1 MIAFP
6 PPQYETRRLA
16 RPAVAP
22 FFQPD
27 APNAF
32 TIPSRACLVLAKV
45 REMTGPVSQSE
56 RSLVRAI
63 GTWAL
68 AAGVVNVTVGGG
80 IFRLPADVAT
90 SLGAAAPL
98 AYVVCAIAM
107 GLIVL
112 CFAEAGSR
120 VSLTGGPYAYVE
132 LAFGPYV
139 GFLTGVLIWLLG
151 TTAVAAVSTVYATN
165 AAKLFPVFEQPAMRA
180 LLLIATFATVAAVN
194 VLGVKQG
201 SRLNG
206 IATVAKLLPLVLLVV
221 CGVFFVQP
229 SNLSIVTPP
238 ALGDVTRASIVLI
251 FAFSGVESALVPSGE
266 VKDPA
271 RTVPRG
277 VFVAMLTI
285 TFLYIAIQLVA
296 QGVLGPA
303 LATST
308 TPLADAAGAVLGPW
322 GRILLLSAV
331 VVSTF
336 GYLSGMTLAIPRALY
351 AFGRDG
357 YLPDVIASVHPRY
370 RTPHISIAL
379 QTAIA
384 CTLAITSAFGP
395 LAIIANV
402 AALLVYFACSLAAW
416 QLRRRD
422 VRAGGIPFR
431 VPGAGVVPL
440 LSCAVIIGLLSS
452 ITVPEWRVLVIVL
465 AAASVLFVVTR
476 RRRAALVTPTA

>member
-1 MIAFP
+1 
-6 PPQYETRRLA
+6 
-16 RPAVAP
+16 
-22 FFQPD
+22 
-27 APNAF
+27 
-32 TIPSRACLVLAKV
+32 
-45 REMTGPVSQSE
+45 MTEPRTSTE

-68 AAGVVNVTVGGG
+68 AAGVINVTVGGG
-80 IFRLPADVAT
+80 IFRLPADVAAA
-90 SLGAAAPL
+90 LGPAAPL

-151 TTAVAAVSTVYATN
+151 TTAVAAVSTVFATN

-180 LLLIATFATVAAVN
+180 LLLIASFAIVTAVN
-194 VLGVKQG
+194 ITGVKQG

-206 IATVAKLLPLVLLVV
+206 IATIAKLLPLLLLVV
-221 CGVFFVQP
+221 AGAVVVDP
-229 SNLSIVTPP
+229 ANLAISTMP
-238 ALGDVTRASIVLI
+238 AASDVTRASIVLI
-251 FAFSGVESALVPSGE
+251 FAFSGIESALVPSGE

-271 RTVPRG
+271 RTVPRA
-277 VFVAMLTI
+277 VFMAMLAI
-285 TFLYIAIQLVA
+285 TLLYIAIQLVA

-303 LATST
+303 LASST
-308 TPLADAAGAVLGPW
+308 TPLADAAGVVLGPW
-322 GRILLLSAV
+322 GRVLLLSAV

-357 YLPDVIASVHPRY
+357 YLPSAVAAVHPRF
-370 RTPHISIAL
+370 RTPHVSIAIQSAL
-379 QTAIA
+379 A

-395 LAIIANV
+395 LAIISNV
-402 AALLVYFACSLAAW
+402 AALLVYFGCSVAAL
-416 QLRRRD
+416 QLRRRN
-422 VRAGGIPFR
+422 VQAGGIPFR
-431 VPGAGVVPL
+431 VPGAAVIPV
-440 LSCAVIIGLLSS
+440 LSCAMIVGLLSS
-452 ITVPEWRVLVIVL
+452 ITFAEWRVLIL
-465 AAASVLFVVTR
+465 ALAVASVLFVLTR
-476 RRRAALVTPTA
+476 RRRAAIAAPTA

>member
-1 MIAFP
+1 MTA
-6 PPQYETRRLA
+6 
-16 RPAVAP
+16 PAPA
-22 FFQPD
+22 
-27 APNAF
+27 
-32 TIPSRACLVLAKV
+32 
-45 REMTGPVSQSE
+45 SE

-68 AAGVVNVTVGGG
+68 AAGVINVTVGGG
-80 IFRLPADVAT
+80 IFRLPADVAGA
-90 SLGAAAPL
+90 LGAAAPL

-165 AAKLFPVFEQPAMRA
+165 AAKLFPVFEQPTMRA
-180 LLLIATFATVAAVN
+180 LLLIATFATVATVN
-194 VLGVKQG
+194 ILGVKQG

-206 IATVAKLLPLVLLVV
+206 IATVAKLLPLILLVV
-221 CGVFFVQP
+221 CGVFFVDR
-229 SNLSIVTPP
+229 SNLAIATAP
-238 ALGDVTRASIVLI
+238 AIGDVTRASIVLI

-271 RTVPRG
+271 RTVPRAI
-277 VFVAMLTI
+277 FIAMLTI

-296 QGVLGPA
+296 QGVLGSA

-331 VVSTF
+331 VISTF

-357 YLPDVIASVHPRY
+357 FLPAAIASVHPRF
-370 RTPHISIAL
+370 RTPHISIAV

-402 AALLVYFACSLAAW
+402 AALLVYLGCSLAAW

-440 LSCAVIIGLLSS
+440 LSCAMIIGLLSS
-452 ITVPEWRVLVIVL
+452 ITLPEWRVLVIVL
-465 AAASVLFVVTR
+465 VIASAVFVVTR
-476 RRRAALVTPTA
+476 RRRAAIASPVS

>member
-1 MIAFP
+1 MTA
-6 PPQYETRRLA
+6 
-16 RPAVAP
+16 PAPA
-22 FFQPD
+22 
-27 APNAF
+27 
-32 TIPSRACLVLAKV
+32 
-45 REMTGPVSQSE
+45 SE

-68 AAGVVNVTVGGG
+68 AAGVINVTVGGG
-80 IFRLPADVAT
+80 IFRLPADVAGA
-90 SLGAAAPL
+90 LGAAAPL

-165 AAKLFPVFEQPAMRA
+165 AAKLFPVFEQPTMRA
-180 LLLIATFATVAAVN
+180 LLLIATFATVATVN
-194 VLGVKQG
+194 ILGVKQG

-206 IATVAKLLPLVLLVV
+206 IATVAKLLPLILLVV
-221 CGVFFVQP
+221 CGVFFVDR
-229 SNLSIVTPP
+229 SNLAIATAP
-238 ALGDVTRASIVLI
+238 AIGDVTRASIVLI

-271 RTVPRG
+271 RTVPRAI
-277 VFVAMLTI
+277 FVAMLTI

-296 QGVLGPA
+296 QGVLGSA

-331 VVSTF
+331 VISTF

-357 YLPDVIASVHPRY
+357 FLPAAIASVHPRF
-370 RTPHISIAL
+370 RTPHISIAV

-402 AALLVYFACSLAAW
+402 AALLVYLGCSLAAW

-440 LSCAVIIGLLSS
+440 LSCAMIIGLLSS
-452 ITVPEWRVLVIVL
+452 ITLPEWRVLVIVL
-465 AAASVLFVVTR
+465 VIASAVFVVTR
-476 RRRAALVTPTA
+476 RRRAAIASPVS

>member
-1 MIAFP
+1 MTA
-6 PPQYETRRLA
+6 
-16 RPAVAP
+16 PAPA
-22 FFQPD
+22 
-27 APNAF
+27 
-32 TIPSRACLVLAKV
+32 
-45 REMTGPVSQSE
+45 SE

-68 AAGVVNVTVGGG
+68 AAGVINVTVGGG
-80 IFRLPADVAT
+80 IFRLPADVAGA
-90 SLGAAAPL
+90 LGAAAPL

-165 AAKLFPVFEQPAMRA
+165 AAKLFPVFEQPTMRA
-180 LLLIATFATVAAVN
+180 LLLIATFATVATVN

-206 IATVAKLLPLVLLVV
+206 IATVAKLLPLILLVV
-221 CGVFFVQP
+221 CGVFFVDR
-229 SNLSIVTPP
+229 SNLAIATAP
-238 ALGDVTRASIVLI
+238 AIGDVTRASIVLI

-271 RTVPRG
+271 RTVPRAI
-277 VFVAMLTI
+277 FVAMLTI

-296 QGVLGPA
+296 QGVLGSA

-331 VVSTF
+331 VISTF

-357 YLPDVIASVHPRY
+357 FLPAAIASVHPRF
-370 RTPHISIAL
+370 RTPHISIAV

-402 AALLVYFACSLAAW
+402 AALLVYLGCSLAAW

-440 LSCAVIIGLLSS
+440 LSCAMIIGLLSS
-452 ITVPEWRVLVIVL
+452 ITLPEWRVLVIVL
-465 AAASVLFVVTR
+465 VIASAVFVVTR
-476 RRRAALVTPTA
+476 RRRAAIASPVS

>member
-1 MIAFP
+1 MTA
-6 PPQYETRRLA
+6 
-16 RPAVAP
+16 PAPA
-22 FFQPD
+22 
-27 APNAF
+27 
-32 TIPSRACLVLAKV
+32 
-45 REMTGPVSQSE
+45 SE

-68 AAGVVNVTVGGG
+68 AAGVINVTVGGG
-80 IFRLPADVAT
+80 IFRLPADVAGA
-90 SLGAAAPL
+90 LGAAAPL

-165 AAKLFPVFEQPAMRA
+165 AAKLFPVFEQPTMRA
-180 LLLIATFATVAAVN
+180 LLLIATFATVATVN
-194 VLGVKQG
+194 ILGVKQG

-206 IATVAKLLPLVLLVV
+206 IATVAKLLPLILLVV
-221 CGVFFVQP
+221 CGVFFVDR
-229 SNLSIVTPP
+229 SNLAIATAP
-238 ALGDVTRASIVLI
+238 AIGDVTRASIVLI

-271 RTVPRG
+271 RTVPRAI
-277 VFVAMLTI
+277 FVAMLTI

-296 QGVLGPA
+296 QGVLGSA

-331 VVSTF
+331 VISTF

-357 YLPDVIASVHPRY
+357 FLPAAIASVHPRF
-370 RTPHISIAL
+370 RTPHISIAV

-402 AALLVYFACSLAAW
+402 AALLVYLGCSLAAW

-440 LSCAVIIGLLSS
+440 LSCAMIIGLLSS
-452 ITVPEWRVLVIVL
+452 ITLPEWRVLAIVL
-465 AAASVLFVVTR
+465 AIASAVFVVTR
-476 RRRAALVTPTA
+476 RRRAAIASPVS

>member
-1 MIAFP
+1 MTA
-6 PPQYETRRLA
+6 
-16 RPAVAP
+16 PAPA
-22 FFQPD
+22 
-27 APNAF
+27 
-32 TIPSRACLVLAKV
+32 
-45 REMTGPVSQSE
+45 SE

-68 AAGVVNVTVGGG
+68 AAGVINVTVGGG
-80 IFRLPADVAT
+80 IFRLPADVAGA
-90 SLGAAAPL
+90 LGAAAPL

-165 AAKLFPVFEQPAMRA
+165 AAKLFPVFEQPTMRA
-180 LLLIATFATVAAVN
+180 LLLIATFATVATVN

-206 IATVAKLLPLVLLVV
+206 IATVAKLLPLILLVV
-221 CGVFFVQP
+221 CGVFFVDR
-229 SNLSIVTPP
+229 SNLAIATAP
-238 ALGDVTRASIVLI
+238 AIGDVTRASIVLI

-271 RTVPRG
+271 RTVPRAI
-277 VFVAMLTI
+277 FVAMLTI
-285 TFLYIAIQLVA
+285 TFLYVAIQLVA
-296 QGVLGPA
+296 QGVLGSA

-331 VVSTF
+331 VISTF

-357 YLPDVIASVHPRY
+357 FLPAAIASVHPRF
-370 RTPHISIAL
+370 RTPHISIAV

-402 AALLVYFACSLAAW
+402 AALLVYLGCSLAAW

-440 LSCAVIIGLLSS
+440 LSCAMIIGLLSS
-452 ITVPEWRVLVIVL
+452 ITLPEWRVLAIVL
-465 AAASVLFVVTR
+465 AIASAVFVVTR
-476 RRRAALVTPTA
+476 RRRAAIASPVS

>member
-1 MIAFP
+1 MSEP
-6 PPQYETRRLA
+6 
-16 RPAVAP
+16 V
-22 FFQPD
+22 
-27 APNAF
+27 
-32 TIPSRACLVLAKV
+32 PSA
-45 REMTGPVSQSE
+45 E

-68 AAGVVNVTVGGG
+68 AAGVINVTVGGG
-80 IFRLPADVAT
+80 IFKLPATVAN

-98 AYVVCAIAM
+98 AYIVCSLAM

-132 LAFGPYV
+132 LAFGPYL
-139 GFLTGVLIWLLG
+139 GFLTGVLLWLLG
-151 TTAVAAVSTVYATN
+151 TTAVAAVSTVFATN
-165 AAKLFPVFEQPAMRA
+165 AAKLFPIFEQPAMRS
-180 LLLIATFATVAAVN
+180 LLLIGSFAMVATVN
-194 VLGVKQG
+194 ILGVKQG

-206 IATVAKLLPLVLLVV
+206 IATIAKLLPLILLVV
-221 CGVFFVQP
+221 AGMVSIQRE
-229 SNLSIVTPP
+229 NLAIATAP
-238 ALGDVTRASIVLI
+238 AVGDVTRASIFLI

-271 RTVPRG
+271 RTVPRA
-277 VFVAMLTI
+277 VFLAMLTI
-285 TFLYIAIQLVA
+285 TLLYIAIQLVA
-296 QGVLGPA
+296 QGVLGAA
-303 LATST
+303 LATSE
-308 TPLADAAGAVLGPW
+308 TPLADAAGVVFGSW
-322 GRILLLSAV
+322 GRNLLLVAV

-336 GYLSGMTLAIPRALY
+336 GYLSGMTLAVPRAVF

-357 YLPDVIASVHPRY
+357 YLPAIIASVHSRY

-379 QTAIA
+379 QSALA
-384 CTLAITSAFGP
+384 CTLAITSAFER

-431 VPGAGVVPL
+431 VPGGGVVPI
-440 LSCAVIIGLLSS
+440 LSCAMIVGLLSS
-452 ITVPEWRVLVIVL
+452 ITLLEWSVLVLVL
-465 AAASVLFVVTR
+465 GVASVLFVATR
-476 RRRAALVTPTA
+476 RRRAAIAAPAP

>member
-1 MIAFP
+1 
-6 PPQYETRRLA
+6 
-16 RPAVAP
+16 
-22 FFQPD
+22 
-27 APNAF
+27 
-32 TIPSRACLVLAKV
+32 
-45 REMTGPVSQSE
+45 MTEPRTSTE

-68 AAGVVNVTVGGG
+68 AAGVINVTVGGG
-80 IFRLPADVAT
+80 IFRLPADVAAA
-90 SLGAAAPL
+90 LGAAAPI
-98 AYVVCAIAM
+98 AYIVCAVAM

-151 TTAVAAVSTVYATN
+151 TTAVAAVSTVFATN
-165 AAKLFPVFEQPAMRA
+165 AAKLFPVFEQPMMRA
-180 LLLIATFATVAAVN
+180 LLLAGSFATVATVN
-194 VLGVKQG
+194 ILGVKQG

-206 IATVAKLLPLVLLVV
+206 IATVAKLLPLALLVLA
-221 CGVFFVQP
+221 GVFFIDRD
-229 SNLSIVTPP
+229 NLAMATAP
-238 ALGDVTRASIVLI
+238 AVGDVTRASIVLI
-251 FAFSGVESALVPSGE
+251 FAFSGIESALVPSGE

-271 RTVPRG
+271 RTVPRA
-277 VFVAMLTI
+277 VFTAMIAI
-285 TFLYIAIQLVA
+285 TVLYIAIQLVA

-308 TPLADAAGAVLGPW
+308 TPLADAAGVVLGPW

-357 YLPDVIASVHPRY
+357 YLPSAVAAVHPRF
-370 RTPHISIAL
+370 RTPHV
-379 QTAIA
+379 AIA
-384 CTLAITSAFGP
+384 IQSVLACALAISSGFGP

-402 AALLVYFACSLAAW
+402 AALLVYFGCSVAAW
-416 QLRRRD
+416 QLRRRN
-422 VRAGGIPFR
+422 VAAGGIPFR
-431 VPGAGVVPL
+431 VPGAAVVPF
-440 LSCAVIIGLLSS
+440 LSCAMIIGLLSS
-452 ITVPEWRVLVIVL
+452 ITLPEWRVLGIVL
-465 AAASVLFVVTR
+465 VVASVLFVLTR
-476 RRRAALVTPTA
+476 KRRAAVAPRTA